1 MSSHQ
6 QHSETGKDKA
16 NIVSQS
22 LIQVFR
28 AKNLKKR
35 CELILTPGA

>member
-6 QHSETGKDKA
+6 QHSETGNDKA
-16 NIVSQS
+16 TIVTQS
-22 LIQVFR
+22 SIQVFR